1 MTDSTRKTLADV
13 GLLFLRLSVG
23 ATMLLSHGLPKLQK
37 WDQLSS
43 TFADPIGVGPTVS
56 LALAIGAEVGAS
68 IFIMLGLATRLA
80 AIPLAFTMLVAMLV
94 VHADD
99 PWSKKE
105 FAFMYLIPC
114 VTLMLTGGGR
124 FAVDTKLKGKLGAL
138 R

>member
-1 MTDSTRKTLADV
+1 MTDSTRKTLNDV

-23 ATMLLSHGLPKLQK
+23 GTMLLSHGLPKLMK
-37 WDQLSS
+37 WGDLSGS
-43 TFADPIGVGPTVS
+43 FADPIGVGSAAS

-68 IFIMLGLATRLA
+68 ALIMLGLATRLA
-80 AIPLAFTMLVAMLV
+80 AIPLGFTMLIAMFV
-94 VHADD
+94 IHADD

-124 FAVDTKLKGKLGAL
+124 FAIDTKLKGKLGAL

>member
-1 MTDSTRKTLADV
+1 MTESTRKKLNDA

-23 ATMLLSHGLPKLQK
+23 ATMLFSHGMPKLMK
-37 WDQLSS
+37 WGELSGG
-43 TFADPIGVGPTVS
+43 FPDPIGVGSTAS

-68 IFIMLGLATRLA
+68 ILIMLGLATRLA
-80 AIPLAFTMLVAMLV
+80 AVPLAFTMLIAMFV
-94 VHADD
+94 IHADD

-105 FAFMYLIPC
+105 FAFLYLIPC

-124 FAVDTKLKGKLGAL
+124 FAVDTKLKGKLGSL

>member
-1 MTDSTRKTLADV
+1 MTESTRKKLSDV
-13 GLLFLRLSVG
+13 GLLFLRLSIG
-23 ATMLLSHGLPKLQK
+23 ATMLFSHGLPKLMK
-37 WDQLSS
+37 WSELSGG
-43 TFADPIGVGPTVS
+43 FPDPIGVGSTVS

-68 IFIMLGLATRLA
+68 IFIMLGLMTRLA
-80 AIPLAFTMLVAMLV
+80 AIPLGFTMLIAMLV
-94 VHADD
+94 IHADD